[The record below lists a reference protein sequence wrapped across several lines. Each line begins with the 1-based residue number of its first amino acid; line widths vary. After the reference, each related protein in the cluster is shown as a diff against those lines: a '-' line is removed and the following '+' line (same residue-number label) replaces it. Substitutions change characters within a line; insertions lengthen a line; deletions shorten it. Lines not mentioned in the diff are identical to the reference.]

1 MKNLLLSLFAILLI
15 GCTSQAPKILTDTEK
30 EAIKNEV
37 KKEFNAMVEACN
49 KVDIQTALKYYL
61 DSPDFIGLGVDGMLV
76 DFATF
81 KKMNEDFFN
90 SAISVQFPSIKE
102 VFKVLAEDKVLLIW
116 QYKAEAIFKTNE
128 KITFDKVGVTF
139 LFEKID
145 GTWKI
150 VFYQESALPPVMT
163 KL

>member
-1 MKNLLLSLFAILLI
+1 MKNLLISLCTILLI
-15 GCTSQAPKILTDTEK
+15 GCTSQVPKSLTDTEK

-37 KKEFNAMVEACN
+37 KKDFNDMVAACN

-61 DSPDFIGLGVDGMLV
+61 DSPDFIGLGVDGILI

-81 KKMNEDFFN
+81 KKTNEEFFN
-90 SAISVQFPSIKE
+90 AAESVQFPSIKE
-102 VFKVLAEDKVLLIW
+102 VFKVLAEDKVLVIW
-116 QYKAEAIFKTNE
+116 QYKAEVIFKTKE

-139 LFEKID
+139 LFEKIE
-145 GTWKI
+145 GAWKI
-150 VFYQESALPPVMT
+150 VFYQESAVPPVMT

>member
-1 MKNLLLSLFAILLI
+1 MNNLLISLCLILFI
-15 GCTSQAPKILTDTEK
+15 GCASQAPKSLTDTEK
-30 EAIKNEV
+30 EVIINEV

-49 KVDIQTALKYYL
+49 KADIQPALKYYL
-61 DSPDFIGLGVDGMLV
+61 DSPDFIGLGVDGMLI

-90 SAISVQFPSIKE
+90 SAKSVQFPSIKE

-116 QYKAEAIFKTNE
+116 QYKAEVILKTDE
-128 KITFDKVGVTF
+128 KISFDNVGVTF
-139 LFEKID
+139 LFEKIE
-145 GTWKI
+145 GAWKI
-150 VFYQESALPPVMT
+150 VYYHESALPPVMT